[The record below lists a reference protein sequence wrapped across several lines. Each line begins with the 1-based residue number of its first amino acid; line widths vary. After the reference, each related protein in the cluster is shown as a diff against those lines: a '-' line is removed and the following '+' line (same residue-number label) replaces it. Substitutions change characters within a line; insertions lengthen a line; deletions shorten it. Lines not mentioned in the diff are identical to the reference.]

1 MIKTKLDKVI
11 LICLFL
17 LVILPWFISD
27 YSDDIVPEIVTSDLS
42 FYEVNTCKVSLAEF
56 LVKNPNTIYQDHY
69 RFTLNHYSS
78 ISCFGKIAGLTQVG
92 QDFSIAIGTNTLISL
107 FMQSLFFL
115 LCVKMIKPQKQKLII
130 NNTHHRLSLLA
141 STLLLCL
148 LIFSE
153 VRYYEKNL
161 YLLDLASL
169 NSYILLF
176 AVFYLIND
184 NFMSLLNNRF
194 NKLINYIPLMFVFVG
209 SFTGLNANVYMS
221 VFFYYGF
228 YSLLSKEVKY
238 KYLYVSITLIFFWS
252 INAIGDNFGFKPDK
266 LRGFTSS
273 FFSYRTV
280 AIWGI
285 LFFGIVLG
293 LYFIFKNTVK
303 YFNLELL
310 RRNLMYS
317 TILLL
322 VLGYLGS
329 TNPFIRFVNYFFFGQ
344 EKMGT
349 TEANLFKFDE
359 WSEKVAWRGFFSSAE
374 TAGEFYGI
382 VIIFLIFPIIKNQ
395 KKDFLS
401 VLLLIFPVVGLYL
414 SNNRTVFILL
424 ISGLAFYLLKIVNLK
439 IQYKIVF
446 LLGVLISTVLFIGVD
461 KFTYEYSYQSI
472 YIQANSNSIDYE
484 NSTYLNLLN
493 SRYGIERI
501 YTFLFSTFTFLG
513 YILNRSELW
522 GLFFARYNPNYF
534 EYLFGSGPLNLGQL
548 YSEID
553 VKETESLLFPHSS
566 LLSLFV
572 YIGVFGV
579 FLILYKLFSK
589 IIKMRKTLKFED
601 IFITLYLTINLIKSD
616 SLNFIHAFTLYYF
629 LIFLIFNL
637 NKPIFEIYNNKQK
650 TQINQ

>member
-1 MIKTKLDKVI
+1 
-11 LICLFL
+11 
-17 LVILPWFISD
+17 
-27 YSDDIVPEIVTSDLS
+27 
-42 FYEVNTCKVSLAEF
+42 
-56 LVKNPNTIYQDHY
+56 
-69 RFTLNHYSS
+69 
-78 ISCFGKIAGLTQVG
+78 
-92 QDFSIAIGTNTLISL
+92 
-107 FMQSLFFL
+107 
-115 LCVKMIKPQKQKLII
+115 MIKPQKQKLII

-293 LYFIFKNTVK
+293 LYFVFKNTVK

-317 TILLL
+317 TVLLL

-329 TNPFIRFVNYFFFGQ
+329 TNPFIRFVNYFFSRLRYSNKAFTSSNKNIDTKFFLQ
-344 EKMGT
+344 CL
-349 TEANLFKFDE
+349 NLFAD
-359 WSEKVAWRGFFSSAE
+359 
-374 TAGEFYGI
+374 
-382 VIIFLIFPIIKNQ
+382 
-395 KKDFLS
+395 
-401 VLLLIFPVVGLYL
+401 
-414 SNNRTVFILL
+414 
-424 ISGLAFYLLKIVNLK
+424 SGL
-439 IQYKIVF
+439 
-446 LLGVLISTVLFIGVD
+446 
-461 KFTYEYSYQSI
+461 
-472 YIQANSNSIDYE
+472 
-484 NSTYLNLLN
+484 
-493 SRYGIERI
+493 
-501 YTFLFSTFTFLG
+501 
-513 YILNRSELW
+513 
-522 GLFFARYNPNYF
+522 
-534 EYLFGSGPLNLGQL
+534 
-548 YSEID
+548 
-553 VKETESLLFPHSS
+553 
-566 LLSLFV
+566 
-572 YIGVFGV
+572 
-579 FLILYKLFSK
+579 
-589 IIKMRKTLKFED
+589 
-601 IFITLYLTINLIKSD
+601 
-616 SLNFIHAFTLYYF
+616 
-629 LIFLIFNL
+629 
-637 NKPIFEIYNNKQK
+637 
-650 TQINQ
+650 

>member
-17 LVILPWFISD
+17 LVILPWFISN

-42 FYEVNTCKVSLAEF
+42 FYEINTCKVSLAEF
-56 LVKNPNTIYQDHY
+56 LFKNPNTIYQDHY

-115 LCVKMIKPQKQKLII
+115 LCIKMIKPQKQKLII

-141 STLLLCL
+141 TTLLLCL

-184 NFMSLLNNRF
+184 NFLTLINNRF

-285 LFFGIVLG
+285 LFLLQVEWVLG
-293 LYFIFKNTVK
+293 RVWIML
-303 YFNLELL
+303 
-310 RRNLMYS
+310 
-317 TILLL
+317 
-322 VLGYLGS
+322 
-329 TNPFIRFVNYFFFGQ
+329 
-344 EKMGT
+344 
-349 TEANLFKFDE
+349 
-359 WSEKVAWRGFFSSAE
+359 
-374 TAGEFYGI
+374 
-382 VIIFLIFPIIKNQ
+382 
-395 KKDFLS
+395 
-401 VLLLIFPVVGLYL
+401 
-414 SNNRTVFILL
+414 
-424 ISGLAFYLLKIVNLK
+424 
-439 IQYKIVF
+439 
-446 LLGVLISTVLFIGVD
+446 
-461 KFTYEYSYQSI
+461 
-472 YIQANSNSIDYE
+472 
-484 NSTYLNLLN
+484 
-493 SRYGIERI
+493 
-501 YTFLFSTFTFLG
+501 
-513 YILNRSELW
+513 
-522 GLFFARYNPNYF
+522 
-534 EYLFGSGPLNLGQL
+534 
-548 YSEID
+548 
-553 VKETESLLFPHSS
+553 
-566 LLSLFV
+566 
-572 YIGVFGV
+572 
-579 FLILYKLFSK
+579 
-589 IIKMRKTLKFED
+589 
-601 IFITLYLTINLIKSD
+601 
-616 SLNFIHAFTLYYF
+616 
-629 LIFLIFNL
+629 
-637 NKPIFEIYNNKQK
+637 
-650 TQINQ
+650 